1 MVMILI
7 YPNAWW
13 DSSDPPSGQMKNVS
27 LASADCH
34 RPLLSEPDKAST
46 WNSCDLYIYIHN
58 YILYSYNLISCYPW
72 DSKTA
77 LHALLIISIW
87 TTSSICLTQPT
98 GPGTTAFSWRSFF

>member
-46 WNSCDLYIYIHN
+46 WNSCDLYIYI
-58 YILYSYNLISCYPW
+58 YIIIFYTAIILY
-72 DSKTA
+72 
-77 LHALLIISIW
+77 HATHGIRRPPYMLYLL
-87 TTSSICLTQPT
+87 
-98 GPGTTAFSWRSFF
+98 